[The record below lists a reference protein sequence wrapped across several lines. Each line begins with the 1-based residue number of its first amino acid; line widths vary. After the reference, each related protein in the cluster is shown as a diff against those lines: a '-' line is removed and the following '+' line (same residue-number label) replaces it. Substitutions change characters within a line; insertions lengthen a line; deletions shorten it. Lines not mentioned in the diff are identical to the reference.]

1 MNNFNDYSYLC
12 HYGVLGMK
20 WGVRRYQNYDGTL
33 TSAGKVHLKDR
44 ATLDK
49 GTTLYR
55 IQSTNKNE
63 SHKAGKLYVNV
74 GERDNVNFVA
84 KILGLERLKTNPK
97 VFVTKYKTTKAI
109 DIPSEKEQ
117 KTIEKEV
124 MKNPDVQKS
133 VYESL
138 LRQGMSEKRAKS
150 FVDENTAKY
159 AVKGFALTFASMP
172 LMLIP
177 PLGVYT
183 AVKGGQ
189 NLNVA
194 FDKAA
199 RIRSTQGDIE
209 NVAYNE
215 AYASELRKRGYNAY
229 RDLNDKYRLS
239 DTPLVVLDDNYTVR
253 LTEAKELTP
262 ELYTEYYK
270 KYTGKDSKRIEKQ
283 AQNKYRQAV
292 ESK

>member
-1 MNNFNDYSYLC
+1 MNDFTEYNFLC

-33 TSAGKVHLKDR
+33 TSAGKVRLKDR
-44 ATLDK
+44 ATLEK

-55 IQSTNKNE
+55 IQSSNKNE

-84 KILGLERLKTNPK
+84 KVLGLSRLKTNPK
-97 VFVTKYKTTKAI
+97 VFITKYKTTKSI

-117 KTIEKEV
+117 KSIEKEV
-124 MKNPDVQKS
+124 MKNPDAQKS

-138 LRQGMSEKRAKS
+138 LRQGMSEKMAKGY
-150 FVDENTAKY
+150 VDNNKAKY
-159 AVKGFALTFASMP
+159 AAKAIALTVASMP

-177 PLGVYT
+177 PLGIYT
-183 AVKGGQ
+183 VVKDVK
-189 NLNVA
+189 NILVA
-194 FDKAA
+194 FNSAEA
-199 RIRSTQGDIE
+199 IRTTQGDVQ
-209 NVAYNE
+209 NVAYNDI
-215 AYASELRKRGYNAY
+215 YSSELRKRGYNAY

-270 KYTGKDSKRIEKQ
+270 KYTGKDNNRIEKQ
-283 AQNKYRQAV
+283 ALNKYRRAV

>member
-1 MNNFNDYSYLC
+1 MSNFTEYDFLC

-44 ATLDK
+44 TTLDK

-55 IQSTNKNE
+55 IQTTNKNE

-74 GERDNVNFVA
+74 SERDNVNFVA
-84 KILGLERLKTNPK
+84 KVLALKRLKTSPK

-109 DIPSEKEQ
+109 KIPSEKEQ
-117 KTIEKEV
+117 KAIEKEL
-124 MKNPDVQKS
+124 MKKPEVKKS

-138 LRQGMSEKRAKS
+138 LRQGMSEKLAKS
-150 FVDENTAKY
+150 FVDENSAKY

-177 PLGVYT
+177 PLGIYT
-183 AVKGGQ
+183 AVKGAQ
-189 NLNVA
+189 NLDIA
-194 FDKAA
+194 FDKVT
-199 RIRSTQGDIE
+199 RIRSAQGDIE
-209 NVAYNE
+209 NVAYND

-229 RDLNDKYRLS
+229 RDLNDKYRVS
-239 DTPLVVLDDNYTVR
+239 DTPLVILDDNYTVR
-253 LTEAKELTP
+253 LTEAKELSP
-262 ELYTEYYK
+262 ELYSEYYK
-270 KYTGKDSKRIEKQ
+270 QYTGKDTKSTEKKAYKLYSK
-283 AQNKYRQAV
+283 AV